1 MDTKEKESVSPMR
14 KQLRRVGAWTILM
27 LFLSAFLPVVAT
39 AATGEKDVLTV
50 AFPESTGINEVYE
63 DGTFGGCTYDWLY
76 EIAKYTGWEYEF
88 VTGDADMLLAGMME
102 GEYDLMGGMF
112 YYDGFEEMFNYPA
125 YVMGANYSLLIY
137 PQSDNSIKS
146 FDYTSLNGK
155 RIGVLKKATAKIER
169 LKKFLSFNNI
179 QCELIYFDEVDDYES
194 CLDNG
199 TADILYGSDVY
210 MKDGYNVAAKL
221 ESDPYYLVTAASR
234 PELCDKLSEAM
245 SAIYSANPNFA
256 QMLYTRYFPDSY
268 INSISFTPE
277 EQAYIE
283 DGTPVR
289 VAVISDQY
297 PLYYQQDGDLRGV
310 LPSCL
315 AFLKKRTG
323 LSFAYVQA
331 DSYEEAINMVQAGRA
346 DMIGTFMNGDHSA
359 DALSLTRTASYA
371 SMDSIVLRSKNAS
384 LSGGGHVMAVT
395 CGRDLTPDNPGDTI
409 LYVPD
414 FRDCLAAVNSGRADY
429 TQLPNAFVEQL
440 YTENYYANVTI
451 SGELNNANELT
462 FALPKP
468 LDITLY
474 TILNKGINTLTEEE
488 RGGILLQSFLPSQT
502 GTVSLKTL
510 LYSNPILVISACVV
524 FVVLA
529 AVVVLLISRSRM
541 RGKVM
546 RLKLEKAEETSRAK
560 SDFLSRMSHEI
571 RTPMN
576 AIIGLTNLA
585 LLTGEASPTI
595 QKDLSKIDS
604 SAKFL
609 LSLLNDVLDMSKI
622 DSRKM
627 QLSTAPFDMEKVVGQ
642 LEDMFKLQAQEK
654 HIALS
659 FDRSLSHRWYLGDA
673 MRLSQVLTNL
683 LSNACKFTAEGG
695 HITLSIQE
703 VSCSGG
709 SAKIR
714 FTVQDNGCGIAA
726 EDTERIFH
734 AFEQGKNRSKSG
746 VGTGLGLPIS
756 QNLVQLM
763 GGELQ
768 VKSAIGKGS
777 RFCFLLP
784 LPLAEEP
791 ADQKQTPE
799 ARVLSGLHVLL
810 AEDNDINAEITIELL
825 RMEDVAVDRAE
836 NGQAALEQF
845 ITHSAGYYDLI
856 LMDIN
861 MPVMNGLTAAEQ
873 IRTQDRTDARSIPI
887 LAMTANT
894 FQEDREKATA
904 AGMNGFL
911 SKPFDVRQLYDALCT
926 FVYPK

>member
-1 MDTKEKESVSPMR
+1 MR
-14 KQLRRVGAWTILM
+14 KQLRRVGAWTILL
-27 LFLSAFLPVVAT
+27 LFLSAFLPAVS
-39 AATGEKDVLTV
+39 AAAAEEKDVLTV

-88 VTGDADMLLAGMME
+88 VTGDADTLLAGMME
-102 GEYDLMGGMF
+102 GKYDLMGGMF

-146 FDYTSLNGK
+146 FDYTTLNGK
-155 RIGVLKKATAKIER
+155 HIGVLKKAAAKIER

-179 QCELIYFDEVDDYES
+179 QCELIYFNEVNDYEN
-194 CLDNG
+194 CLDDG

-221 ESDPYYLVTAASR
+221 ESDPYYLVTAAAE
-234 PELCDKLSEAM
+234 PELCRQLSEAM
-245 SAIYSANPNFA
+245 SAIYSADPNFA

-268 INSISFTPE
+268 INSISFTPQ
-277 EQAYIE
+277 EQEYIA
-283 DGTPVR
+283 GRPSVRIAVTP
-289 VAVISDQY
+289 DHY
-297 PLYYQQDGDLRGV
+297 PLYYQQDNTLRGI
-310 LPSCL
+310 LPSCMDL
-315 AFLKKRTG
+315 LKERTG
-323 LSFAYVQA
+323 LSFTYVHA
-331 DSYEEAINMVQAGRA
+331 DSYQEAITMVQDGKA
-346 DMIGTFMNGDHSA
+346 DMIGTFMNGDRSA
-359 DALSLTRTASYA
+359 DALGLTRTASYS
-371 SMDSIVLRSKNAS
+371 SMDSIVLRSKNSS
-384 LSGGGHVMAVT
+384 LSGGNVMAVT
-395 CGRDLTPDNPGDTI
+395 LGRDLTPDNFNDTI

-414 FRDCLAAVNSGRADY
+414 FRDCLDEVNNGKADY

-474 TILNKGINTLTEEE
+474 AILNKGINSLTEEE
-488 RGGILLQSFLPSQT
+488 RGKILLQSFLPSQSGAVT
-502 GTVSLKTL
+502 LKTL
-510 LYSNPILVISACVV
+510 LYTNPVLVISICVG
-524 FVVLA
+524 FVILA
-529 AVVVLLISRSRM
+529 AAVTLLISRSRM

-560 SDFLSRMSHEI
+560 SDFLSKMSHEI

-585 LLTGEASPTI
+585 LLTGEASPSI
-595 QKDLSKIDS
+595 QEDLNKIDS

-627 QLSTAPFDMEKVVGQ
+627 QLTASPFNMEVVVGQ

-654 HIALS
+654 HLS
-659 FDRSLSHRWYLGDA
+659 LKFIHALSHRWYLGDA

-683 LSNACKFTAEGG
+683 LSNAYKFTPEGG

-703 VSCSGG
+703 ESCSGG
-709 SAKIR
+709 SSQLR
-714 FTVQDNGCGIAA
+714 FTVQDTGCGIAE

-768 VKSAIGKGS
+768 VESAVGRGS
-777 RFCFLLP
+777 SFRFSIALP
-784 LPLAEEP
+784 IAEEP
-791 ADQKQTPE
+791 ADQEQIPE
-799 ARVLSGLHVLL
+799 SLSLAGLHVLL
-810 AEDNDINAEITIELL
+810 AEDNDINAEIAVELL
-825 RMEDVAVDRAE
+825 KMEDVAVDRAE
-836 NGQAALEQF
+836 NGQAALELF
-845 ITHSAGYYDLI
+845 TTHPAGYYDLI

-861 MPVMNGLTAAEQ
+861 MPIMDGLTAAEQ
-873 IRTQDRTDARSIPI
+873 IRVQNRTDARNVPI

-894 FQEDREKATA
+894 FQEDRDKATA

-911 SKPFDVRQLYDALCT
+911 SKPFDVNQLYDALRA
-926 FVYPK
+926 FAHLK

>member
-1 MDTKEKESVSPMR
+1 MR
-14 KQLRRVGAWTILM
+14 NQLRRVGAWTILL
-27 LFLSAFLPVVAT
+27 LFLSAFLPAVS
-39 AATGEKDVLTV
+39 AAAAEEKDVLTV

-88 VTGDADMLLAGMME
+88 VTGDADTLLAGMME
-102 GEYDLMGGMF
+102 GKYDLMGGMF

-146 FDYTSLNGK
+146 FDYTTLNGK
-155 RIGVLKKATAKIER
+155 HIGVLKKAAAKIER

-179 QCELIYFDEVDDYES
+179 QCELIYFNEVNDYEN
-194 CLDNG
+194 CLDDG

-221 ESDPYYLVTAASR
+221 ESDPYYLVTAAAE
-234 PELCDKLSEAM
+234 PELCRQLSEAM
-245 SAIYSANPNFA
+245 SAIYSADPNFA

-268 INSISFTPE
+268 INSISFTPQ
-277 EQAYIE
+277 EQEYIA
-283 DGTPVR
+283 GRPSVRIAVTP
-289 VAVISDQY
+289 DHY
-297 PLYYQQDGDLRGV
+297 PLYYQQDNTLRGI
-310 LPSCL
+310 LPSCMDL
-315 AFLKKRTG
+315 LKERTG
-323 LSFAYVQA
+323 LSFTYVHA
-331 DSYEEAINMVQAGRA
+331 DSYQEAITMVQDGKA
-346 DMIGTFMNGDHSA
+346 DMIGTFMNGDRSA
-359 DALSLTRTASYA
+359 DALGLTRTASYS
-371 SMDSIVLRSKNAS
+371 SMDSIVLRSKNSS
-384 LSGGGHVMAVT
+384 LSGGNVMAVT
-395 CGRDLTPDNPGDTI
+395 LGRDLTPDNSNDTI

-414 FRDCLAAVNSGRADY
+414 FRDCLAEVNNGKADY

-474 TILNKGINTLTEEE
+474 AILNKGINSLTEEE
-488 RGGILLQSFLPSQT
+488 RGKILLQSFLPSQSGAVT
-502 GTVSLKTL
+502 LKTL
-510 LYSNPILVISACVV
+510 LYTNPILVISICVG
-524 FVVLA
+524 FVILA
-529 AVVVLLISRSRM
+529 AAVTLLISRSRM

-560 SDFLSRMSHEI
+560 SDFLSKMSHEI

-585 LLTGEASPTI
+585 LLTGEASPSI
-595 QKDLSKIDS
+595 QEDLNKIDS

-622 DSRKM
+622 DSQKM
-627 QLSTAPFDMEKVVGQ
+627 QLTASPFNMEVVVGQ

-654 HIALS
+654 HLS
-659 FDRSLSHRWYLGDA
+659 LKFIHALSHRWYLGDA

-683 LSNACKFTAEGG
+683 LSNAYKFTPEGG

-703 VSCSGG
+703 EPCSGG
-709 SAKIR
+709 SSQLR
-714 FTVQDNGCGIAA
+714 FTVQDTGCGIAE

-768 VKSAIGKGS
+768 VESAVGKGS
-777 RFCFLLP
+777 LFRFSIP
-784 LPLAEEP
+784 LPIAEEP
-791 ADQKQTPE
+791 ADREQIPE
-799 ARVLSGLHVLL
+799 SLSLAGLHVLL
-810 AEDNDINAEITIELL
+810 AEDNDINAEIAVELL
-825 RMEDVAVDRAE
+825 KMEDVAVDRAE
-836 NGQAALEQF
+836 NGQAALELF
-845 ITHSAGYYDLI
+845 TTHPAGYYDLI

-861 MPVMNGLTAAEQ
+861 MPIMDGLTAAEQ
-873 IRTQDRTDARSIPI
+873 IRVQNRADARNVPI

-894 FQEDREKATA
+894 FQEDRDKATA

-911 SKPFDVRQLYDALCT
+911 SKPFDVNQLYDALRA
-926 FVYPK
+926 FAHLK